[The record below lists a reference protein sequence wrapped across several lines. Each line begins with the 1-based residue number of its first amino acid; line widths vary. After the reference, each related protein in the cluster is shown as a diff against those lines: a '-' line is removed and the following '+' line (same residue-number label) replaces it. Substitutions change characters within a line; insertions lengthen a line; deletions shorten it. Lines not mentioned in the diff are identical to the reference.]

1 MRSCRKTT
9 PADAARTTQKNA
21 DEPSRPYAEETADA
35 AGVMSPPS
43 EAEPM
48 LYACIGRRRNA
59 NKVIRGTAN
68 SGSVAG
74 SGTTA
79 GS

>member
-9 PADAARTTQKNA
+9 PADAAQTNA
-21 DEPSRPYAEETADA
+21 DELLRPYVEETADA
-35 AGVMSPPS
+35 AGVMSPPQ
-43 EAEPM
+43 EAAPM
-48 LYACIGRRRNA
+48 LYAYIGRRRNA
-59 NKVIRGTAN
+59 NRVIRGTAN
-68 SGSVAG
+68 SASVAG